1 MGGIKFA
8 DSSCVLDQVWGK
20 VYLPPLTPLP
30 PWTPHFAIS
39 SLKLHFRGFA
49 PSKPTL
55 QPFWSHSGL
64 QGLIWT
70 HFGPPGIDLKA
81 FRPPRLDL
89 ELFKAP
95 GLDFAAIWAS
105 SAWFGTTCGTS
116 QGSIWNNLSLQR

>member
-1 MGGIKFA
+1 MPNPCKCCLKDILEPDLEKVALKFQKAFKATFTGI
-8 DSSCVLDQVWGK
+8 Q
-20 VYLPPLTPLP
+20 
-30 PWTPHFAIS
+30 I
-39 SLKLHFRGFA
+39 
-49 PSKPTL
+49 
-55 QPFWSHSGL
+55 WSHSGL

-116 QGSIWNNLSLQR
+116 QGSI